1 MLHIWGGAN
10 RPRMNGIRFG
20 IPNVRSSGGL
30 RVVDSHGT
38 LTELAP
44 LGRYRDGL
52 GRSVIRSST
61 VNKTVPSLKSV

>member
-1 MLHIWGGAN
+1 
-10 RPRMNGIRFG
+10 MNGIRFG
-20 IPNVRSSGGL
+20 IPNARSSGGL

-61 VNKTVPSLKSV
+61 VNKTVPFLKSV

>member
-1 MLHIWGGAN
+1 
-10 RPRMNGIRFG
+10 MNGIRFG
-20 IPNVRSSGGL
+20 IPNARSSGGL
-30 RVVDSHGT
+30 GVVDSHGT

-52 GRSVIRSST
+52 GRFVIRSST

>member
-1 MLHIWGGAN
+1 
-10 RPRMNGIRFG
+10 MNGIRFG
-20 IPNVRSSGGL
+20 IPNARSSGGL

-44 LGRYRDGL
+44 LGRYVDGTET
-52 GRSVIRSST
+52 VIRSST